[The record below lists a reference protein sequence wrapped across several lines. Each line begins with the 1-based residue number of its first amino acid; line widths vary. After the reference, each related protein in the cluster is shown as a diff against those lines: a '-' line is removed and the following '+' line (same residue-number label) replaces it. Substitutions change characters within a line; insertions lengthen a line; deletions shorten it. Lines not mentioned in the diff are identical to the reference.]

1 MRAAVLRNGRIVV
14 DEIPDPAPQSGEV
27 LVQSLA
33 CGICGADLHTLDHGD
48 HMVEVSRRTGGPM
61 AMDLDRDVVLGH
73 EFCAEV
79 VDYGPDTSGRL
90 ERGARVCAMP
100 LAFRGTRLEPIG
112 YSNEVPGGFGEY
124 MVLPENLLLEV
135 PAEVPPE
142 VAALTEPMAV
152 AVHGV
157 AAANLQKREVP
168 VVLGCGPIGLAV
180 IAVLRRRGVGPIVA
194 ADFIG
199 SRRALAEQL
208 GADIVVDPAE
218 KSPFSSWYEVAA
230 PPGFNPADPLVM
242 LGLGPQLPDCV
253 VFECV
258 GRPGI
263 IESVLE
269 SAPRNVRTVVLG
281 VCMQPDSI
289 EPIVGITKEAAIQF
303 VAAYRPE
310 EFAETLGAIAGGE
323 LDAAPM
329 ITDKVGLGGVAG
341 AFERLGRP
349 EGHAKII
356 VEPWR
361 D

>member
-1 MRAAVLRNGRIVV
+1 MRAAVMRNGQIVV
-14 DEIPDPAPQSGEV
+14 DEIPDPVPQSGEV
-27 LVQSLA
+27 LVRSLA
-33 CGICGADLHTLDHGD
+33 CGICGSDLHTLDYGD
-48 HMVEVSRRTGGPM
+48 HVVEVSRRTGGPM
-61 AMDLDRDVVLGH
+61 AMDLERDVVLGH

-79 VDYGPDTSGRL
+79 VDYGPDTSGHL
-90 ERGARVCAMP
+90 GKGARVCAMP
-100 LAFRGTRLEPIG
+100 LALRGTRLEPIG
-112 YSNEVPGGFGEY
+112 YSNELPGGFGEY

-135 PAEVPPE
+135 PSDIPPE

-180 IAVLRRRGVGPIVA
+180 IAVLRHRGIGPIIA
-194 ADFIG
+194 ADFVC
-199 SRRALAEQL
+199 SRREMAERL
-208 GADIVVDPAE
+208 GADVVVDPAE
-218 KSPFSSWYEVAA
+218 KSPFSSWYEIAA
-230 PPGFNPADPLVM
+230 PAGFDPADPLVV

-258 GRPGI
+258 GRPGVV
-263 IESVLE
+263 ESILE
-269 SAPRNVRTVVLG
+269 AAPRGVRAIVLG

-289 EPIVGITKEAAIQF
+289 EPIVAVTKEAAIQF

-323 LDAAPM
+323 LDVSAM

-361 D
+361 P